1 MGVLY
6 HLRHPLLALDLLH
19 EHVVR
24 EMLVFQT
31 MLRGAQEVEPVEADY
46 PFSERDVFDR
56 PGFPKVH
63 FVEKKYAGDPTNWWI
78 PNRAGAEAMLRSAGF
93 TIESHP
99 SPEVFVC
106 RRVDLASQEDDPAL
120 HVELSPVRLV
130 GRAR

>member
-1 MGVLY
+1 
-6 HLRHPLLALDLLH
+6 
-19 EHVVR
+19 
-24 EMLVFQT
+24 
-31 MLRGAQEVEPVEADY
+31 
-46 PFSERDVFDR
+46 
-56 PGFPKVH
+56 
-63 FVEKKYAGDPTNWWI
+63 
-78 PNRAGAEAMLRSAGF
+78 MLRSAGF